1 MNFAN
6 TTCTTMTESICAGA
20 AMTVCTTAS
29 YLETA
34 AVTLTQLP
42 KVLALAAY
50 DWVLVLATA
59 ICQWFLVVP
68 ASIFLL
74 VVNILVGLWEVLLT
88 MGSSVTASLNF
99 VFGLCFSWFLLAFN
113 WCSYF
118 VWLVRDNLVS
128 IAKEIIGAGVVGL
141 AGFWNQIHL
150 LANTTIFFAASLAQ
164 GFLSQLTSFVEGSW
178 MALHLI
184 FASVIGLTQAMAAA
198 FVSLVQ
204 QVISVVAGAASS
216 LIAAAASAFFAAFWT
231 CVTILEGA
239 IHGTTSFLVS
249 SSTWAIHLCCAMG
262 MRSNEIA
269 SMIIQSA
276 ISSSISVCSA
286 ASTFFSW
293 LLGSFTDFLLSK
305 YILALTVIVVWVLAL
320 FVLNYLSSFQDREE
334 TELQGHFRTGVLG
347 SMKLRELRGL
357 DDGRNPLAKAVSAV
371 HHNQLPDLSNP
382 DVREMAI
389 FFKNQHKMHHSG
401 QVSHTSADSYR
412 RTRRAPVGQLL
423 SNPSSPG
430 SSISG

>member
-1 MNFAN
+1 
-6 TTCTTMTESICAGA
+6 
-20 AMTVCTTAS
+20 
-29 YLETA
+29 
-34 AVTLTQLP
+34 
-42 KVLALAAY
+42 
-50 DWVLVLATA
+50 
-59 ICQWFLVVP
+59 
-68 ASIFLL
+68 
-74 VVNILVGLWEVLLT
+74 
-88 MGSSVTASLNF
+88 
-99 VFGLCFSWFLLAFN
+99 
-113 WCSYF
+113 
-118 VWLVRDNLVS
+118 
-128 IAKEIIGAGVVGL
+128 
-141 AGFWNQIHL
+141 
-150 LANTTIFFAASLAQ
+150 
-164 GFLSQLTSFVEGSW
+164 

-198 FVSLVQ
+198 FVSLAQ
-204 QVISVVAGAASS
+204 QVISVVARAASS

-389 FFKNQHKMHHSG
+389 FFKNQHKTHHSG

-412 RTRRAPVGQLL
+412 RTRRAPFGQLL